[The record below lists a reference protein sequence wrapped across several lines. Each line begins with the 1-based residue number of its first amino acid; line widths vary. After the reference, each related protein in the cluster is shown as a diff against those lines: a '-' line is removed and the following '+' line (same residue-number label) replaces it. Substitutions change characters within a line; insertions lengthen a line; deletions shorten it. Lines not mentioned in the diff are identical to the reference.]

1 MFYEVATVV
10 RKKPGES
17 EDKLIAKFRKKIQA
31 EQFLTEIKE
40 RQHYKKPSVERK
52 EKKYELRRRKKR
64 RR

>member
-1 MFYEVATVV
+1 MATIV

-40 RQHYKKPSVERK
+40 REHYKKPSVVKK
-52 EKKYELRRRKKR
+52 EKKYELRRRKR
-64 RR
+64 RK